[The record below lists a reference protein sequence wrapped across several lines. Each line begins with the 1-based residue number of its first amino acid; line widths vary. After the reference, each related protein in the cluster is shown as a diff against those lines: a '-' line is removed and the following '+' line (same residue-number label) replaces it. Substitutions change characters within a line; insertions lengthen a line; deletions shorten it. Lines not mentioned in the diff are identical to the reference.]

1 MKRFLRLATVGVASL
16 AATACAA
23 AMNVSSHVEPGLD
36 FAQYRTYG
44 WGPADALPT
53 GDPRLDQNPFFQDH
67 FQGSVEKG
75 LAARGFEQSAAPDLL
90 IHYHA
95 NVRRRI
101 DIDRLDRQYGYCYDS
116 DCQAGVTE
124 HEAGTLVLDVVDA
137 RTNRLIWRGW
147 AQSRVEDMIE
157 KPDTMARQID
167 KAVVRM
173 LARFPARIVA
183 PASGAK

>member
-1 MKRFLRLATVGVASL
+1 MKQFLRLATLAGAL
-16 AATACAA
+16 AATGCAA
-23 AMNVSSHVEPGLD
+23 AMNVSSHVERGLD

-44 WGPADALPT
+44 WGPADALPS
-53 GDPRLDQNPFFQDH
+53 GDPRLDKNPFFQDH
-67 FQGSVEKG
+67 FQGAVDRG
-75 LAARGFEQSAAPDLL
+75 LAARGFAQSASPDLL

-95 NVRRRI
+95 NVRLRI
-101 DIDRLDRQYGYCYDS
+101 DINRLDREYGYCYDG
-116 DCQAGVTE
+116 DCQAGVIE
-124 HEAGTLVLDVVDA
+124 QEAGTMVLDVVDA

-157 KPDTMARQID
+157 KPDTMALRID

-183 PASGAK
+183 PRSGKK